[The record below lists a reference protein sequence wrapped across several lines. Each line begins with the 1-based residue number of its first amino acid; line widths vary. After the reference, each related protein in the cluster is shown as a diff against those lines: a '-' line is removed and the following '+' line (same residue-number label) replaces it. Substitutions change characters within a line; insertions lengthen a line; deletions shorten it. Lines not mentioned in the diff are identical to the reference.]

1 MIKVKLFRGGNMH
14 VVRMQ
19 FSHGAC
25 CATGE
30 MCGFSHF
37 DPVITKQ
44 WGNTEKEQLQRIAP
58 YAYEHILKYGYARQ
72 GEYHYGK
79 GETVEEAWTNAL
91 KATQEHVDTYSYKG
105 FQLRYFWFVK
115 YPSSSTYENDA
126 LRQLISTDPRAIAL
140 GAFQNANTGNT
151 VDGYLVAFE
160 NTIGEDPEQD
170 EDEDDEGEW

>member
-1 MIKVKLFRGGNMH
+1 MH
-14 VVRMQ
+14 VVRMN

-30 MCGFSHF
+30 MYGFSHWDSTLF
-37 DPVITKQ
+37 KQ
-44 WGNTEKEQLQRIAP
+44 WGNTEGEQLARIAP
-58 YAYEHILKYGYARQ
+58 YSYGTLAERGFACQ
-72 GEYHYGK
+72 GEYHFGK
-79 GETVEEAWTNAL
+79 GETVEEAWINAL

-105 FQLRYFWFVK
+105 HQLRYFWFVK
-115 YPSSSTYENDA
+115 YQGHRTYEDDA

-140 GAFQNANTGNT
+140 GTFQNANTGNT

-160 NTIGEDPEQD
+160 NTYGENPEQD